1 MTLRFLKQKTPRF
14 SCRVAYC
21 KVGTDLLSQGRVAA
35 YQQFGFIQRVLSLF
49 KISSRSSV
57 FGILG
62 KDRRKIDRG
71 GGNIPS
77 SVKIKSQCV
86 FYYQGF
92 ATLSGPGFST
102 LSGRPRC
109 QNLRNCC
116 WYYKASCDGIN
127 FVLRTFRCC
136 CVIDCHR
143 VTSDDKQQNGRHV
156 RNYYVNFAGISL
168 RNLGHFTILFIRSG
182 NSQKM
187 LHQHRPDDNT
197 VSKCEDIN

>member
-71 GGNIPS
+71 G
-77 SVKIKSQCV
+77 KIFRRLSKLRASAFSITRVLLLC
-86 FYYQGF
+86 QGRGF
-92 ATLSGPGFST
+92 LLCQGVQDARISETAADIIRRRVMESILSCGLFVVVVWLIVTASRQTTNNKMDVTLEIIT
-102 LSGRPRC
+102 WI
-109 QNLRNCC
+109 LRE
-116 WYYKASCDGIN
+116 
-127 FVLRTFRCC
+127 FR
-136 CVIDCHR
+136 
-143 VTSDDKQQNGRHV
+143 
-156 RNYYVNFAGISL
+156 
-168 RNLGHFTILFIRSG
+168 
-182 NSQKM
+182 
-187 LHQHRPDDNT
+187 
-197 VSKCEDIN
+197 